1 MYTDC
6 VRQSTLGAVVLK
18 APWTTWVS
26 FAYHVTIMA
35 SEQPVSIRLPSE
47 CEAALL
53 ERFLK
58 AEAMALWTVRSAQL
72 QDVPKNVYT
81 FLRKHEEDE
90 QKHLAQ
96 FELLIGRQPRER
108 DRLPSVPRQWPA
120 LAVQIYG
127 YESLG
132 LEFARILVT
141 LRPDLAAILE
151 DEIVH
156 VGFFE
161 REVRRLLSGA
171 PEAAVQACASA
182 RAWWRKLP
190 RTVGRYLE
198 ADVLDP
204 FRHSLTRH
212 ILEAIEQR
220 FVATGLLEKMGA
232 ELKG

>member
-1 MYTDC
+1 M
-6 VRQSTLGAVVLK
+6 A
-18 APWTTWVS
+18 AWTTWVS
-26 FAYHVTIMA
+26 WTYHAVIMA
-35 SEQPVSIRLPSE
+35 SEQPIPIQLPLD
-47 CEAALL
+47 CEAAVL

-58 AEAMALWTVRSAQL
+58 AEAMALWTVQSARL
-72 QDVPKNVYT
+72 QDVPSNVYT

-96 FELLIGRQPRER
+96 FESLIGRQSRER
-108 DRLPSVPRQWPA
+108 DRLPSVPRQWSA

-132 LEFARILVT
+132 LEFARLLVT
-141 LRPDLAAILE
+141 LRPDLGSILD

-161 REVRRLLSGA
+161 REVQRILRGPA
-171 PEAAVQACASA
+171 DAADQARASA

-198 ADVLDP
+198 APVLDP
-204 FRHSLTRH
+204 YRQCLTMH
-212 ILEAIEQR
+212 ILEAVERR
-220 FVATGLLEKMGA
+220 FLTTGLLDKGA

>member
-1 MYTDC
+1 M
-6 VRQSTLGAVVLK
+6 VVM
-18 APWTTWVS
+18 VS
-26 FAYHVTIMA
+26 ESPI
-35 SEQPVSIRLPSE
+35 SIRLSPE

-72 QDVPKNVYT
+72 QNVPPNVYT

-96 FELLIGRQPRER
+96 FESLIGRQPRER

-132 LEFARILVT
+132 LEFARLLLT
-141 LRPDLAAILE
+141 LRPDLASILE

-161 REVRRLLSGA
+161 REVRRILGGSPEGA
-171 PEAAVQACASA
+171 EQARASA
-182 RAWWRKLP
+182 RGWWRRLP
-190 RTVGRYLE
+190 RTVDRYVE
-198 ADVLDP
+198 APVLDP
-204 FRHSLTRH
+204 FRQSLTTH
-212 ILEAIEQR
+212 MLEAIERR
-220 FVATGLLEKMGA
+220 FVTTGLLDKKA
-232 ELKG
+232 TLKG

>member
-1 MYTDC
+1 M
-6 VRQSTLGAVVLK
+6 
-18 APWTTWVS
+18 VS
-26 FAYHVTIMA
+26 ESPI
-35 SEQPVSIRLPSE
+35 SIQLSPE

-72 QDVPKNVYT
+72 QNVPSNVYT

-96 FELLIGRQPRER
+96 FESLIGRPPRER

-132 LEFARILVT
+132 LEFARLLLT
-141 LRPDLAAILE
+141 LRPDLASILE

-161 REVRRLLSGA
+161 REVRRILCESPEGA
-171 PEAAVQACASA
+171 EQARAAA
-182 RAWWRKLP
+182 RAWWRRLP
-190 RTVGRYLE
+190 KTVDRYLK
-198 ADVLDP
+198 APVLDL
-204 FRHSLTRH
+204 FRQSLTTH
-212 ILEAIEQR
+212 ILEAIERR
-220 FVATGLLEKMGA
+220 FVTTGLLDNKA
-232 ELKG
+232 ALKG